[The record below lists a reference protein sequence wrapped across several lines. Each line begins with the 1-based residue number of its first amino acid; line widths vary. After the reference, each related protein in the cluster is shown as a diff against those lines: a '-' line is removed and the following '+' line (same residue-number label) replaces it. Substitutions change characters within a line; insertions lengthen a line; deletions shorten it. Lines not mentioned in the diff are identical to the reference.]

1 LIAAAI
7 PHADKKQVLTLLVHL
22 AVNARRGLGAWR
34 HLMKRLADLP
44 LIVKMGFAPLLALI
58 ALIAVTGIGV
68 VAQKQQSAALQR
80 TADEDM
86 VASLRFAALEQ
97 KVAADH
103 GQMYVLIAKAASGDG
118 AKVAAGLKDL
128 TADVDAV
135 QKDLAS
141 LKSSAPKDQQ
151 AQLDTLTK
159 NLKDFHD
166 AVDVVGS
173 MVGVDANTA
182 TAFALPFEKEFGKMS
197 TSLHDMAQAVQ
208 TESKKRADA
217 SIAAAKAGVALSMTA
232 AALALIGV
240 GVVSFFGVMGI
251 KKAIATIADA
261 TSQLAKGD
269 TSRDLETLARKDELG
284 AIVRSLAVFKTN
296 QQHLA
301 QMQVEQQ
308 TLQGQQDSMRRDQ
321 ERQRAENAERQQ
333 AVVNGLAQGL
343 DRLADGDLTY
353 RLNTPFA
360 EDYEKLRA
368 DFNGAMSRLQDT
380 IKVIA
385 HNTQG
390 MRSGAGEI
398 SQAADD
404 LSRRTEQQ
412 AASLEQTA
420 AALDEITATVRRTAE
435 GANQAMSVVTTAKG
449 DAERSGQVVRDAV
462 GAMGKIEQSAK
473 EISQIISVIDEIA
486 FQTNLLALNAGVE
499 AARAGDAGR
508 GFAVV
513 ASEVRAL
520 AQRSAEAAKEI
531 KALIST
537 SAREVGAGVDLVGQ
551 TGQALQRIVGQ
562 IAEIN
567 GVVSE
572 ISASAQEQSTGLHQ
586 VNSAVNQMD
595 QVTQQNAAMVEQS
608 TAASHALAREA
619 EELARL
625 ISRFQVGETARNPG
639 RAPAAPAPRS
649 ASYGSAPTYSRQA
662 TARKLEPAAEE
673 EGWEEF

>member
-1 LIAAAI
+1 
-7 PHADKKQVLTLLVHL
+7 
-22 AVNARRGLGAWR
+22 
-34 HLMKRLADLP
+34 
-44 LIVKMGFAPLLALI
+44 
-58 ALIAVTGIGV
+58 
-68 VAQKQQSAALQR
+68 
-80 TADEDM
+80 
-86 VASLRFAALEQ
+86 
-97 KVAADH
+97 
-103 GQMYVLIAKAASGDG
+103 MYVLIARQASGDG
-118 AKVAAGLKDL
+118 SKVPQGLKDL
-128 TADVDAV
+128 TASVDAST
-135 QKDLAS
+135 KELNDLR
-141 LKSSAPKDQQ
+141 SSAPKEEQP
-151 AQLDTLTK
+151 QLQILSK

-166 AVDVVGS
+166 AIDVVGS

-182 TAFALPFEKEFGKMS
+182 TAFALPFEKEFQKMS
-197 TSLHDMAQAVQ
+197 QTLHETAAAVQ
-208 TESKKRADA
+208 EQSKARSDA
-217 SIAAAKAGVALSMTA
+217 SIAAAKAGVALSTMS
-232 AALALIGV
+232 ALFAFFAV
-240 GVVSFFGVMGI
+240 GIVSWFGVMGI

-261 TSQLAKGD
+261 TSALANGD
-269 TSRDLETLARKDELG
+269 TSRDLDKLARKDELG
-284 AIVRSLAVFKTN
+284 AIVKSLAVFKEN
-296 QQHLA
+296 QIHLS
-301 QMQVEQQ
+301 QMQAEQQ
-308 TLQGQQDSMRRDQ
+308 TLQGQQEAMRREQ

-333 AVVNGLAQGL
+333 SVVNSLAEGL
-343 DRLADGDLTY
+343 DRLADGDLTF
-353 RLNTPFA
+353 RLNNQFG
-360 EDYEKLRA
+360 EEYEKLRA
-368 DFNGAMSRLQDT
+368 DFNAAMGRLQET
-380 IKVIA
+380 MKVIA

-412 AASLEQTA
+412 AASLEETA

-435 GANQAMSVVTTAKG
+435 GATQAQSVVSVAKG

-462 GAMGKIEQSAK
+462 GAMGRIEQSAK

-537 SAREVGAGVDLVGQ
+537 SAREVDQGVNLVGQ
-551 TGQALQRIVGQ
+551 TGQALQRIVTQ

-567 GVVSE
+567 GVVAE
-572 ISASAQEQSTGLHQ
+572 ISASAGEQSTGLHQ

-625 ISRFQVGETARNPG
+625 ISRFQVGETASGG
-639 RAPAAPAPRS
+639 RAEGRPAVSAAPRS
-649 ASYGSAPTYSRQA
+649 HASSGGSAPTYSRAA
-662 TARKLEPAAEE
+662 TARKLEPQAEE

>member
-1 LIAAAI
+1 
-7 PHADKKQVLTLLVHL
+7 
-22 AVNARRGLGAWR
+22 
-34 HLMKRLADLP
+34 MKRLADLP
-44 LIVKMGFAPLLALI
+44 LIVKMGFAPLLALV
-58 ALIAVTGIGV
+58 ALLVVTGIGF

-80 TADEDM
+80 VAEQDM

-97 KVAADH
+97 KIAADH
-103 GQMYVLIAKAASGDG
+103 GQMYVLIARQASGDG
-118 AKVAAGLKDL
+118 AKVPQGLKDL

-135 QKDLAS
+135 TKELNDLRA
-141 LKSSAPKDQQ
+141 SAPKEEQP
-151 AQLDTLTK
+151 QLQVLAK

-166 AVDVVGS
+166 AIDVVGS

-182 TAFALPFEKEFGKMS
+182 MAFALPFEKEFQKM
-197 TSLHDMAQAVQ
+197 TQTLHETAQAVQ
-208 TESKKRADA
+208 AQSQARSNA
-217 SIAAAKAGVALSMTA
+217 SIAAAKAGVALSTLSA
-232 AALALIGV
+232 VLAFLGV
-240 GVVSFFGVMGI
+240 GIVSWFGVMGI
-251 KKAIATIADA
+251 RKAIATIADA
-261 TSQLAKGD
+261 TSALANGD
-269 TSRDLETLARKDELG
+269 TSRDLDKLARKDELG
-284 AIVRSLAVFKTN
+284 AIVKSLAVFKGN
-296 QQHLA
+296 QIHLA
-301 QMQVEQQ
+301 QMQAEQQ
-308 TLQGQQDSMRRDQ
+308 TLQGQQEAMRREQ

-333 AVVNGLAQGL
+333 AVVNSLAQGL
-343 DRLADGDLTY
+343 DHLADGDLTF
-353 RLNTPFA
+353 RLTSPFT
-360 EDYEKLRA
+360 EEYEKLRD
-368 DFNGAMSRLQDT
+368 DFNAAMGRLQET
-380 IKVIA
+380 MKVIA

-435 GANQAMSVVTTAKG
+435 GATQAQSVVSVAKG

-462 GAMGKIEQSAK
+462 GAMGRIEQSAK

-537 SAREVGAGVDLVGQ
+537 SAREVDAGVDLVGQ
-551 TGQALQRIVGQ
+551 TGQALQRIVTQ

-567 GVVSE
+567 GVVAE
-572 ISASAQEQSTGLHQ
+572 ISASAGEQSTGLHQ

-625 ISRFQVGETARNPG
+625 ISRFQVGDQGPARASGHAVSAAP
-639 RAPAAPAPRS
+639 RAPSGHASSAAP
-649 ASYGSAPTYSRQA
+649 GYSRAA
-662 TARKLEPAAEE
+662 TARKLDPHAEADT
-673 EGWEEF
+673 WEEF

>member
-1 LIAAAI
+1 
-7 PHADKKQVLTLLVHL
+7 
-22 AVNARRGLGAWR
+22 
-34 HLMKRLADLP
+34 MKRLADLP

-58 ALIAVTGIGV
+58 ALVVVTGIGF

-80 TADEDM
+80 VAEQDM
-86 VASLRFAALEQ
+86 IASLRFAALEQ
-97 KVAADH
+97 KIAADH
-103 GQMYVLIAKAASGDG
+103 GQMYVLIARQASGDG
-118 AKVAAGLKDL
+118 SKVAQGIKDL
-128 TADVDAV
+128 TADVV
-135 QKDLAS
+135 SIQKDLTD
-141 LKSSAPKDQQ
+141 LKASAPKEEQP
-151 AQLDTLTK
+151 QLDTLAK

-182 TAFALPFEKEFGKMS
+182 TAFALPFEKEFQKM
-197 TSLHDMAQAVQ
+197 TTTLHETAQAVQ
-208 TESKKRADA
+208 AQSKARADA
-217 SIAAAKAGVALSMTA
+217 SIAAAKAGVTMSTISAI
-232 AALALIGV
+232 LALIAV
-240 GVVSFFGVMGI
+240 GIVSWIGVMGM
-251 KKAIATIADA
+251 KKSIGGIADA
-261 TSQLAKGD
+261 TSALANGD
-269 TSRDLETLARKDELG
+269 TSRDLDKLARKDELG
-284 AIVRSLAVFKTN
+284 AIVKSLAVFKEN
-296 QQHLA
+296 QIHLA
-301 QMQVEQQ
+301 QMQAEQQ
-308 TLQGQQDSMRRDQ
+308 TLQGQQEAMRREQ

-343 DRLADGDLTY
+343 DHLADGDLTF
-353 RLNTPFA
+353 RLNTQFS
-360 EDYEKLRA
+360 EEYEKLRA
-368 DFNGAMSRLQDT
+368 DFNSAMGRLQET
-380 IKVIA
+380 MKVIS

-435 GANQAMSVVTTAKG
+435 GATQAQSVVSVAKG

-473 EISQIISVIDEIA
+473 QIAQIIGVIDEIA

-531 KALIST
+531 KALISA
-537 SAREVGAGVDLVGQ
+537 SAREVDAGVDLVGQ
-551 TGQALQRIVGQ
+551 TGQALQRIVTQ

-567 GVVSE
+567 GVVAE
-572 ISASAQEQSTGLHQ
+572 ISASAGEQSTGLHQ

-625 ISRFQVGETARNPG
+625 ISRFQVGDAG
-639 RAPAAPAPRS
+639 AVRADHRPAVSAAPRAHSAPAP
-649 ASYGSAPTYSRQA
+649 AYSRSA
-662 TARKLEPAAEE
+662 TARKLEPQAEA

>member
-1 LIAAAI
+1 
-7 PHADKKQVLTLLVHL
+7 
-22 AVNARRGLGAWR
+22 
-34 HLMKRLADLP
+34 MKRLADLP

-58 ALIAVTGIGV
+58 ALVVVTGIGY

-80 TADEDM
+80 VAEQDM

-97 KVAADH
+97 KIAADH
-103 GQMYVLIAKAASGDG
+103 GQLFVLIARQASGDG
-118 AKVAAGLKDL
+118 AKVASGLKDL
-128 TADVDAV
+128 TADVTGI
-135 QKDLAS
+135 QKELTDLRA
-141 LKSSAPKDQQ
+141 SAPKETQP
-151 AQLDTLTK
+151 QLDTLAK

-166 AVDVVGS
+166 AIDVVGS

-182 TAFALPFEKEFGKMS
+182 TAFALPFEKEFQKMTS
-197 TSLHDMAQAVQ
+197 TLHETAQAVQ
-208 TESKKRADA
+208 AQSKARSDA
-217 SIAAAKAGVALSMTA
+217 SIAAAKAGVAMSTISA
-232 AALALIGV
+232 ILALIAV
-240 GVVSFFGVMGI
+240 GVVSWIGVMGM
-251 KKAIATIADA
+251 KKSIGGIADA
-261 TSQLAKGD
+261 TSALANGD
-269 TSRDLETLARKDELG
+269 TSRDLEKLARKDELG
-284 AIVRSLAVFKTN
+284 AIVKSLAVFKEN
-296 QQHLA
+296 QIHLA
-301 QMQVEQQ
+301 QMQAEQQ
-308 TLQGQQDSMRRDQ
+308 TLQGQQESMRREQ

-333 AVVNGLAQGL
+333 AVVNGLAEGL
-343 DRLADGDLTY
+343 DHLADGDLTF
-353 RLNTPFA
+353 RLNTQFS
-360 EDYEKLRA
+360 EEYEKLRA
-368 DFNGAMSRLQDT
+368 DFNSAMGRLQET
-380 IKVIA
+380 MKVIS

-435 GANQAMSVVTTAKG
+435 GANQAQSVVSVTKG

-473 EISQIISVIDEIA
+473 EIAQIIGVIDEIA

-531 KALIST
+531 KALISAST
-537 SAREVGAGVDLVGQ
+537 REVDAGVQLVGQ
-551 TGQALQRIVGQ
+551 TGQALQKIVTQ

-567 GVVSE
+567 GVVQE

-625 ISRFQVGETARNPG
+625 ISRFQVGDAGAVRADHRPAVSAAP
-639 RAPAAPAPRS
+639 RAPSASASAPA
-649 ASYGSAPTYSRQA
+649 YSRAA
-662 TARKLEPAAEE
+662 TARKLEPQAEE

>member
-1 LIAAAI
+1 
-7 PHADKKQVLTLLVHL
+7 
-22 AVNARRGLGAWR
+22 
-34 HLMKRLADLP
+34 MKRLADLP

-58 ALIAVTGIGV
+58 ALAAVTGIGY

-80 TADEDM
+80 VAETDM
-86 VASLRFAALEQ
+86 VISLRFAALEQ
-97 KVAADH
+97 RIAADH
-103 GQMYVLIAKAASGDG
+103 GQMYVLIARQASGDG
-118 AKVAAGLKDL
+118 SKVAQGLKDL
-128 TADVDAV
+128 TADVVSD
-135 QKDLAS
+135 QKELADLRTA
-141 LKSSAPKDQQ
+141 APKEQQ
-151 AQLDTLTK
+151 AQLEALAK

-166 AVDVVGS
+166 AIDVVGS

-182 TAFALPFEKEFGKMS
+182 TAFALPFEKEFQKMS
-197 TSLHDMAQAVQ
+197 ETLHETARGVQ
-208 TESKKRADA
+208 TQSKARSDQ
-217 SIAAAKAGVALSMTA
+217 SIAAAKAGQTLSTVSA
-232 AALALIGV
+232 VLALLAV
-240 GVVSFFGVMGI
+240 GVVSWIGVMGM
-251 KKAIATIADA
+251 KKSIGAIADA
-261 TSQLAKGD
+261 TSALANGD
-269 TSRDLETLARKDELG
+269 TSRDLDKLARKDELG
-284 AIVRSLAVFKTN
+284 AIVRSLAVFKEN
-296 QQHLA
+296 QLHLA
-301 QMQVEQQ
+301 QMQAEQQ
-308 TLQGQQDSMRRDQ
+308 TLQGQQESMRREQ

-333 AVVNGLAQGL
+333 AVVHGLAEGL
-343 DRLADGDLTY
+343 GHLAEGDLTF
-353 RLNTPFA
+353 RLNTQFS
-360 EDYEKLRA
+360 EEYEKLRA
-368 DFNGAMSRLQDT
+368 DFNGAMARLQET
-380 IKVIA
+380 MKVIA

-435 GANQAMSVVTTAKG
+435 GANQAQSVVSVAKS

-473 EISQIISVIDEIA
+473 EISQIIGVIDEIA

-531 KALIST
+531 KALISA

-551 TGQALQRIVGQ
+551 TGQALQRIVTQ

-567 GVVSE
+567 GVVQE

-625 ISRFQVGETARNPG
+625 ISRFQVGDAG
-639 RAPAAPAPRS
+639 VVRADHRPAAPSHRS
-649 ASYGSAPTYSRQA
+649 HTASAPSYSRAA
-662 TARKLEPAAEE
+662 TARKLEPQAEE

>member
-1 LIAAAI
+1 
-7 PHADKKQVLTLLVHL
+7 
-22 AVNARRGLGAWR
+22 
-34 HLMKRLADLP
+34 MKRLADLP

-58 ALIAVTGIGV
+58 ALMVVTGIGF

-80 TADEDM
+80 VAEQDM
-86 VASLRFAALEQ
+86 VMSLRFAALEQ
-97 KVAADH
+97 KIAADH
-103 GQMYVLIAKAASGDG
+103 GQMYVLIARQASGDG
-118 AKVAAGLKDL
+118 SKVPQGLKDL
-128 TADVDAV
+128 TASVDEAT
-135 QKDLAS
+135 KELTDLRA
-141 LKSSAPKDQQ
+141 SAPKEEQP
-151 AQLDTLTK
+151 QLQILSK

-166 AVDVVGS
+166 AIDVVGS

-182 TAFALPFEKEFGKMS
+182 MAFALPFEKEFTKM
-197 TSLHDMAQAVQ
+197 TATLHETAQAVQ
-208 TESKKRADA
+208 AQSKARSDA
-217 SIAAAKAGVALSMTA
+217 SIASAKAGVTLSTTA
-232 AALALIGV
+232 AILALLGV
-240 GVVSFFGVMGI
+240 GIVSWFSVMGI

-261 TSQLAKGD
+261 TSALANGD
-269 TSRDLETLARKDELG
+269 TSRDLERLARKDELG
-284 AIVRSLAVFKTN
+284 AIVKSLAVFKEH
-296 QQHLA
+296 QVHLA
-301 QMQVEQQ
+301 QMQAEQQ
-308 TLQGQQDSMRRDQ
+308 TLQGQQDAMRREQ

-333 AVVNGLAQGL
+333 TVVNSVAEGL
-343 DRLADGDLTY
+343 DRLAEGDLTF
-353 RLNTPFA
+353 RLNNQFP
-360 EDYEKLRA
+360 EEYEKLRA

-380 IKVIA
+380 MKVIA

-412 AASLEQTA
+412 AASLEETA
-420 AALDEITATVRRTAE
+420 AALDQITATVRRTAE
-435 GANQAMSVVTTAKG
+435 GATQAQSVVSVAKG

-462 GAMGKIEQSAK
+462 GAMGRIEQSAK

-531 KALIST
+531 KGLIST
-537 SAREVGAGVDLVGQ
+537 SAREVGSGVELVGQ
-551 TGQALQRIVGQ
+551 TGQALQRIVTQ

-567 GVVSE
+567 GVVAE
-572 ISASAQEQSTGLHQ
+572 ISASAGEQSTGLHQ

-625 ISRFQVGETARNPG
+625 ISRFQVGETQSGGRNEG
-639 RAPAAPAPRS
+639 RGAISASPRPSHGSGAPA
-649 ASYGSAPTYSRQA
+649 YSRSA
-662 TARKLEPAAEE
+662 TARKLEPQAEE
-673 EGWEEF
+673 DGWEEF

>member
-1 LIAAAI
+1 
-7 PHADKKQVLTLLVHL
+7 
-22 AVNARRGLGAWR
+22 
-34 HLMKRLADLP
+34 MKRLADLP

-58 ALIAVTGIGV
+58 ALVVVTGIGY

-80 TADEDM
+80 VAEQDM
-86 VASLRFAALEQ
+86 IASLRFAALEQ
-97 KVAADH
+97 KIAADH
-103 GQMYVLIAKAASGDG
+103 GQMYVLIARQASGDG
-118 AKVAAGLKDL
+118 AKVGQGLKDL
-128 TADVDAV
+128 TADVASI
-135 QKDLAS
+135 QKDLTDLRA
-141 LKSSAPKDQQ
+141 SAPKEQQ
-151 AQLDTLTK
+151 PQLDTLAK

-182 TAFALPFEKEFGKMS
+182 TAFALPFEKEFVKM
-197 TSLHDMAQAVQ
+197 TETLHATAQAVQ
-208 TESKKRADA
+208 AQSKARSDA
-217 SIAAAKAGVALSMTA
+217 SIAAAKTGVAMSTISA
-232 AALALIGV
+232 ILALIAV
-240 GVVSFFGVMGI
+240 GVVSWIGVMGMKTSI
-251 KKAIATIADA
+251 GGIADA
-261 TSQLAKGD
+261 TSALANGD
-269 TSRDLETLARKDELG
+269 TTRDLEKLARKDELG
-284 AIVRSLAVFKTN
+284 AIVKSLAVFKEN
-296 QQHLA
+296 QIHLA
-301 QMQVEQQ
+301 QMQAEQQ
-308 TLQGQQDSMRRDQ
+308 TLQGQQEAMRREQ

-343 DRLADGDLTY
+343 DHLADGDLTF
-353 RLNTPFA
+353 RLNTQFS
-360 EDYEKLRA
+360 EEYEKLRA
-368 DFNGAMSRLQDT
+368 DFNSAMGRLQET
-380 IKVIA
+380 MKVIS

-420 AALDEITATVRRTAE
+420 AALDQITATVRRTAE
-435 GANQAMSVVTTAKG
+435 GANQAQSVVSVTKG

-473 EISQIISVIDEIA
+473 EIAQIIGVIDEIA

-531 KALIST
+531 KALISAST
-537 SAREVGAGVDLVGQ
+537 REVDAGVQLVGQ
-551 TGQALQRIVGQ
+551 TGQALQKIVTQ

-567 GVVSE
+567 GVVQE

-625 ISRFQVGETARNPG
+625 ISRFQVGDAG
-639 RAPAAPAPRS
+639 AVRAEHRPSAPAPR
-649 ASYGSAPTYSRQA
+649 APSAPVSAPAYSRAA
-662 TARKLEPAAEE
+662 TARKLEPQAEE

>member
-1 LIAAAI
+1 
-7 PHADKKQVLTLLVHL
+7 
-22 AVNARRGLGAWR
+22 
-34 HLMKRLADLP
+34 MKRLADLP
-44 LIVKMGFAPLLALI
+44 LIVKMGFAPLLALV
-58 ALIAVTGIGV
+58 ALIMVTGLGY

-80 TADEDM
+80 VAEQDM
-86 VASLRFAALEQ
+86 VMSLRFAALEQ
-97 KVAADH
+97 KIAASH
-103 GQMYVLIAKAASGDG
+103 GQLYVLIAKQASGDG
-118 AKVAAGLKDL
+118 AKVPQGLKNL
-128 TADVDAV
+128 TADIEGV
-135 QKDLAS
+135 QKELGDLR
-141 LKSSAPKDQQ
+141 SSAPQDQQ
-151 AQLDTLTK
+151 PQLQTLTK

-182 TAFALPFEKEFGKMS
+182 TAFALPFEKEFAKM
-197 TSLHDMAQAVQ
+197 TDTLHTTAQAVQ
-208 TESKKRADA
+208 AQSKTRSDA
-217 SIAAAKAGVALSMTA
+217 SIAAAKTGVALSTTSA
-232 AALALIGV
+232 VLAFIVV
-240 GVVSFFGVMGI
+240 GVCSWFGVMGI
-251 KKAIATIADA
+251 KKAISSIADA
-261 TSQLAKGD
+261 TQALANGD
-269 TSRDLETLARKDELG
+269 TSRDLDRLARKDELG
-284 AIVRSLAVFKTN
+284 AIVKSLTVFKEH
-296 QQHLA
+296 QIHLA
-301 QMQVEQQ
+301 QMQAEQQ
-308 TLQGQQDSMRRDQ
+308 TLQGQQEAMRREQ
-321 ERQRAENAERQQ
+321 ERQRQENTQRQE
-333 AVVNGLAQGL
+333 AVVNGLAEGL
-343 DRLADGDLTY
+343 DHLADGDLTF
-353 RLNTPFA
+353 RLNDPFA
-360 EDYEKLRA
+360 EDYEKLRN

-380 IKVIA
+380 VKVIA

-435 GANQAMSVVTTAKG
+435 GANQAQSVVTVAKG

-462 GAMGKIEQSAK
+462 AAMGKIEQSAK
-473 EISQIISVIDEIA
+473 EISQIIGVIDEIA

-537 SAREVGAGVDLVGQ
+537 SAREVDAGVDLVGQ
-551 TGQALQRIVGQ
+551 TGKALQRIVGQ
-562 IAEIN
+562 ITEIN
-567 GVVSE
+567 GVVTE
-572 ISASAQEQSTGLHQ
+572 ISASAGEQSTGLHQ

-625 ISRFQVGETARNPG
+625 ISRFQVGDE
-639 RAPAAPAPRS
+639 PAPRAESRPAPSSAPRHS
-649 ASYGSAPTYSRQA
+649 ASASAPTYSRAA
-662 TARKLEPAAEE
+662 TARKVEPRAEA

>member
-1 LIAAAI
+1 
-7 PHADKKQVLTLLVHL
+7 
-22 AVNARRGLGAWR
+22 
-34 HLMKRLADLP
+34 MKRLADLP

-58 ALIAVTGIGV
+58 ALAVVTGVGF

-80 TADEDM
+80 VAEQDM
-86 VASLRFAALEQ
+86 VTSLRFAALEQ
-97 KVAADH
+97 RIAADH
-103 GQMYVLIAKAASGDG
+103 GGLYVLIAKQASGDT
-118 AKVAAGLKDL
+118 AKVGQGIKDL
-128 TADVDAV
+128 TADVESS
-135 QKDLAS
+135 QKELAA
-141 LKSSAPKDQQ
+141 LRAGAPKDQQ
-151 AQLDTLTK
+151 AQLAELAK
-159 NLKDFHD
+159 GLKDFHD
-166 AVDVVGS
+166 AIDVVGS

-182 TAFALPFEKEFGKMS
+182 TAFALPFEKEFGKM
-197 TSLHDMAQAVQ
+197 TATLHATAQEVQ
-208 TESKKRADA
+208 AESKKRADA
-217 SIAAAKAGVALSMTA
+217 SIADAKAGVMLSTLSSL
-232 AALALIGV
+232 AALIAV
-240 GVVSFFGVMGI
+240 GVVSWFGVMGI
-251 KKAIATIADA
+251 RKAIATIADA
-261 TSQLAKGD
+261 TSALASGD
-269 TSRDLETLARKDELG
+269 TSRDLDKLARKDELG
-284 AIVRSLAVFKTN
+284 AIVKSLAVFKDH
-296 QQHLA
+296 QLHLA
-301 QMQVEQQ
+301 HMQAEQQ
-308 TLQGQQDSMRRDQ
+308 TLQGQQDTMRREQ
-321 ERQRAENAERQQ
+321 ERQRQENAARQE
-333 AVVNGLAQGL
+333 AVVNGLAEGL
-343 DRLADGDLTY
+343 DRLADGDLTF
-353 RLNTPFA
+353 RLNDPFA

-368 DFNGAMSRLQDT
+368 DFNGAMGRLQDT

-412 AASLEQTA
+412 AASLEETA

-435 GANQAMSVVTTAKG
+435 GANQAQAVVTVAKG

-462 GAMGKIEQSAK
+462 SAMGKIDKSAK
-473 EISQIISVIDEIA
+473 EISQIIGVIDEIA

-531 KALIST
+531 KALISA
-537 SAREVGAGVDLVGQ
+537 SSREVGEGVDLVGQ
-551 TGQALQRIVGQ
+551 TGEALQRIVGQ

-567 GVVSE
+567 GVVAE

-619 EELARL
+619 EELNRL
-625 ISRFQVGETARNPG
+625 ISRFQVGDAEG
-639 RAPAAPAPRS
+639 RSEGRRAVPSAPRAGAGSSAPA
-649 ASYGSAPTYSRQA
+649 YSRAA
-662 TARKLEPAAEE
+662 TARKIEPQAEE

>member
-1 LIAAAI
+1 
-7 PHADKKQVLTLLVHL
+7 
-22 AVNARRGLGAWR
+22 
-34 HLMKRLADLP
+34 MKRLADLP

-58 ALIAVTGIGV
+58 ALVVVTGIGF

-80 TADEDM
+80 VAEQDM
-86 VASLRFAALEQ
+86 VTSLRFGALEQ
-97 KVAADH
+97 KIAADH
-103 GQMYVLIAKAASGDG
+103 GQMYVLIARQASGDG
-118 AKVAAGLKDL
+118 SKVAQGLKDL
-128 TADVDAV
+128 TADVDAAT
-135 QKDLAS
+135 KDLKDLTA
-141 LKSSAPKDQQ
+141 SAPKEEQ
-151 AQLDTLTK
+151 AQLQVLAK
-159 NLKDFHD
+159 NIKDFHD
-166 AVDVVGS
+166 AIDVVGS

-182 TAFALPFEKEFGKMS
+182 TAFALPFEKEFQKM
-197 TSLHDMAQAVQ
+197 TQTLHETAESVQAQ
-208 TESKKRADA
+208 SKARSDA
-217 SIAAAKAGVALSMTA
+217 SIAAAKAGVAMSTMSA
-232 AALALIGV
+232 ILALIGV
-240 GVVSFFGVMGI
+240 GIVSWFGVMGM
-251 KKAIATIADA
+251 KTSIATIADA
-261 TSQLAKGD
+261 TSALANGD
-269 TSRDLETLARKDELG
+269 TSRDLDKLARKDELG
-284 AIVRSLAVFKTN
+284 AIVKSLAVFKDN
-296 QQHLA
+296 QIHLA
-301 QMQVEQQ
+301 QMQAEQQ
-308 TLQGQQDSMRRDQ
+308 TLQGQQEAMRKEQ

-333 AVVNGLAQGL
+333 AVVNSLAEGL
-343 DRLADGDLTY
+343 DRLADGDVTF
-353 RLNTPFA
+353 RLNTTFP
-360 EDYEKLRA
+360 EEYEKLRA

-380 IKVIA
+380 MKVIA

-412 AASLEQTA
+412 AASLEETA
-420 AALDEITATVRRTAE
+420 AALDQITATVRRTAE
-435 GANQAMSVVTTAKG
+435 GANQAQSVVSVAKG

-462 GAMGKIEQSAK
+462 GAMGRIEQSAK
-473 EISQIISVIDEIA
+473 EISQIIGVIDEIA

-537 SAREVGAGVDLVGQ
+537 SAREVDAGVDLVGQ
-551 TGQALQRIVGQ
+551 TGQALQRIVTQ

-567 GVVSE
+567 GVVLE

-625 ISRFQVGETARNPG
+625 ISRFQVGDTTGARADNRPSV
-639 RAPAAPAPRS
+639 PAPRS
-649 ASYGSAPTYSRQA
+649 AHSSSASAPAYSRAA
-662 TARKLEPAAEE
+662 TARKLEPHAEE

>member
-1 LIAAAI
+1 
-7 PHADKKQVLTLLVHL
+7 
-22 AVNARRGLGAWR
+22 
-34 HLMKRLADLP
+34 MKRLADLP

-58 ALIAVTGIGV
+58 ALAVVTGLGF

-80 TADEDM
+80 VAEQDM
-86 VASLRFAALEQ
+86 VESLRFAVLEQ
-97 KVAADH
+97 KIAADH
-103 GQMYVLIAKAASGDG
+103 GALYVLIAKQASGDG
-118 AKVAAGLKDL
+118 AKVQQGIKDL
-128 TADVDAV
+128 SADVDAV
-135 QKDLAS
+135 QKELGDLKASAPASQQADLAA
-141 LKSSAPKDQQ
+141 LG
-151 AQLDTLTK
+151 K

-166 AVDVVGS
+166 AIDVVGS
-173 MVGVDANTA
+173 MVSVDANTA
-182 TAFALPFEKEFGKMS
+182 TAFALPFEKEFAKM
-197 TSLHDMAQAVQ
+197 TATLHATAQAVQ
-208 TESKKRADA
+208 TESKTRAEE
-217 SIAAAKAGVALSMTA
+217 SIAAAKRGVMLSTISSIL
-232 AALALIGV
+232 ALAA
-240 GVVSFFGVMGI
+240 S
-251 KKAIATIADA
+251 AIAAWFSVNGVRAAIARIAEA
-261 TSQLAKGD
+261 TQALANGD
-269 TSRDLETLARKDELG
+269 TSRDLDKLARKDELG
-284 AIVRSLAVFKTN
+284 AVVKSLAVFKDN
-296 QQHLA
+296 QLHLA
-301 QMQVEQQ
+301 KMQAEQQ
-308 TLQGQQDSMRRDQ
+308 TLQGQQETMRRDQ
-321 ERQRAENAERQQ
+321 ERQRQENAARQA
-333 AVVNGLAQGL
+333 AVVEGLATGL
-343 DRLADGDLTY
+343 DHLADGDLTF
-353 RLNTPFA
+353 RLNEPFA
-360 EDYEKLRA
+360 EEYEKLRA
-368 DFNGAMSRLQDT
+368 DFNGAMVRLQDT

-412 AASLEQTA
+412 AASLEETA
-420 AALDEITATVRRTAE
+420 AALDQITATVRRTAE
-435 GANQAMSVVTTAKG
+435 GAGQAQSVVSVAKS

-531 KALIST
+531 KALISA
-537 SAREVGAGVDLVGQ
+537 SAREVDAGVQLVGQ

-567 GVVSE
+567 GVVAE

-625 ISRFQVGETARNPG
+625 ISRFQVGEAVKVRAQG
-639 RAPAAPAPRS
+639 RASAPAGPRS
-649 ASYGSAPTYSRQA
+649 HQTVPSTTATYSRQA
-662 TARKLEPAAEE
+662 TARKLDPQTEE

>member
-1 LIAAAI
+1 
-7 PHADKKQVLTLLVHL
+7 
-22 AVNARRGLGAWR
+22 
-34 HLMKRLADLP
+34 MKRLADLP
-44 LIVKMGFAPLLALI
+44 LIVKMGFAPFLALI
-58 ALIAVTGIGV
+58 ALAVVTGAGF

-80 TADEDM
+80 VAERDM
-86 VASLRFAALEQ
+86 ATSLRFAVLEQ
-97 KVAADH
+97 KIAADH
-103 GQMYVLIAKAASGDG
+103 GALFVLIAKQASGDG
-118 AKVAAGLKDL
+118 GKVAQGIKDL
-128 TADVDAV
+128 TADVGDV
-135 QKDLAS
+135 QKELGA
-141 LKSSAPKDQQ
+141 LQASAPKEQSADL
-151 AQLDTLTK
+151 ATLGK
-159 NLKDFHD
+159 NLKDFKD
-166 AVDVVGS
+166 AIDVVGS
-173 MVGVDANTA
+173 MVSVDANTA
-182 TAFALPFEKEFGKMS
+182 TAFALPFEKEFVKMTS
-197 TSLHDMAQAVQ
+197 TLHATAQAVQ
-208 TESKKRADA
+208 AQSKARANESILAAQRGVMLSTVS
-217 SIAAAKAGVALSMTA
+217 SIIALVA
-232 AALALIGV
+232 V
-240 GVVSFFGVMGI
+240 GVVSWFGVTGI
-251 KKAIATIADA
+251 RAAIARIAEA
-261 TSQLAKGD
+261 TSALANGD
-269 TSRDLETLARKDELG
+269 TSRDLDKLARKDELG
-284 AIVRSLAVFKTN
+284 AIVKSLAVFKQN
-296 QQHLA
+296 QLHLA
-301 QMQVEQQ
+301 QMQAEQQ
-308 TLQGQQDSMRRDQ
+308 TLQGQQEAMRREQ
-321 ERQRAENAERQQ
+321 ERQRQENAARQ
-333 AVVNGLAQGL
+333 AVVVEGLAEGL
-343 DRLADGDLTY
+343 DRLADGDLTF
-353 RLNTPFA
+353 RLNETFS
-360 EDYEKLRA
+360 EEYEKLRA
-368 DFNGAMSRLQDT
+368 DFNSAMARLQDT

-390 MRSGAGEI
+390 MRTGAGEI

-412 AASLEQTA
+412 AASLEETA

-435 GANQAMSVVTTAKG
+435 GAGQAMSVVSVAKG

-473 EISQIISVIDEIA
+473 QIAQIIGVIDEIA

-531 KALIST
+531 KALISA
-537 SAREVGAGVDLVGQ
+537 SAREVDAGVDLVGQ

-625 ISRFQVGETARNPG
+625 ISRFQVGAAQAARSQG
-639 RAPAAPAPRS
+639 RAAPAAAPRQS
-649 ASYGSAPTYSRQA
+649 MASAPSYSRAA
-662 TARKLEPAAEE
+662 TARKLEPQAEE

>member
-1 LIAAAI
+1 
-7 PHADKKQVLTLLVHL
+7 
-22 AVNARRGLGAWR
+22 
-34 HLMKRLADLP
+34 
-44 LIVKMGFAPLLALI
+44 
-58 ALIAVTGIGV
+58 
-68 VAQKQQSAALQR
+68 VAEQ
-80 TADEDM
+80 DM
-86 VASLRFAALEQ
+86 VTSLRFAALEQ
-97 KVAADH
+97 KIAAAH
-103 GQMYVLIAKAASGDG
+103 GQMFVLIARQASGDG
-118 AKVAAGLKDL
+118 AKVPQGLKDL
-128 TADVDAV
+128 TAEVDGA
-135 QKDLAS
+135 QKELGDLR
-141 LKSSAPKDQQ
+141 SSAPQDQQ
-151 AQLDTLTK
+151 PQLQALSK

-182 TAFALPFEKEFGKMS
+182 IAFALPFEKEFKTM
-197 TSLHDMAQAVQ
+197 TETLHTTAQAVQ
-208 TESKKRADA
+208 AQSKSRSDA
-217 SIAAAKAGVALSMTA
+217 SIAAAKAGVALSTTS
-232 AALALIGV
+232 ALIAFIVV
-240 GVVSFFGVMGI
+240 GVCSWFGVMGI
-251 KKAIATIADA
+251 KKAISSIADA
-261 TSQLAKGD
+261 TQALANGD
-269 TSRDLETLARKDELG
+269 TSRDLDRLARKDELG
-284 AIVRSLAVFKTN
+284 AIVKSLTVFKEN
-296 QQHLA
+296 QIHLA
-301 QMQVEQQ
+301 HMQAEQQ
-308 TLQGQQDSMRRDQ
+308 TLQGQQEAMRREQ
-321 ERQRAENAERQQ
+321 ERQRQENAQRQE
-333 AVVNGLAQGL
+333 AVVNGLADGL
-343 DRLADGDLTY
+343 DHLADGDLTF
-353 RLNTPFA
+353 RLNDPFA
-360 EDYEKLRA
+360 EDYEKLRN

-380 IKVIA
+380 VKVIA

-412 AASLEQTA
+412 AASLEETA

-435 GANQAMSVVTTAKG
+435 GANQAQSVVTVAKG

-462 GAMGKIEQSAK
+462 AAMGKIEQSAK
-473 EISQIISVIDEIA
+473 EISQIIGVIDEIA

-537 SAREVGAGVDLVGQ
+537 SAREVDAGVDLVGQ
-551 TGQALQRIVGQ
+551 TGKALQRIVGQ
-562 IAEIN
+562 ISEIN
-567 GVVSE
+567 GVVTE
-572 ISASAQEQSTGLHQ
+572 ISASAAEQSTGLHQ

-625 ISRFQVGETARNPG
+625 ISRFQVGGEPAHRGESRP
-639 RAPAAPAPRS
+639 APAPAPRH
-649 ASYGSAPTYSRQA
+649 ASSSSSAPSYSRAA
-662 TARKLEPAAEE
+662 TARKIEPQAET

>member
-1 LIAAAI
+1 
-7 PHADKKQVLTLLVHL
+7 
-22 AVNARRGLGAWR
+22 
-34 HLMKRLADLP
+34 MKRLADLP

-58 ALIAVTGIGV
+58 ALAAVTGIGY

-80 TADEDM
+80 VAEKDM
-86 VASLRFAALEQ
+86 VISLRFAALEQ
-97 KVAADH
+97 KIAADH
-103 GQMYVLIAKAASGDG
+103 GQMYVLIARQASGDG
-118 AKVAAGLKDL
+118 SKVAEGLKDL
-128 TADVDAV
+128 TADVV
-135 QKDLAS
+135 TIQKDLTDLRA
-141 LKSSAPKDQQ
+141 SAPKEEQS
-151 AQLDTLTK
+151 QLDTLAK

-182 TAFALPFEKEFGKMS
+182 TAFALPFEKEFQKMTS
-197 TSLHDMAQAVQ
+197 TLHATAQAVQ
-208 TESKKRADA
+208 AESKARSDQ
-217 SIAAAKAGVALSMTA
+217 SIAAAKAGQTLSTISA
-232 AALALIGV
+232 VLALLGV
-240 GVVSFFGVMGI
+240 GVVSWIGVMGM
-251 KKAIATIADA
+251 KKSIGAIAEA
-261 TSQLAKGD
+261 TSALAKGD
-269 TSRDLETLARKDELG
+269 TSRDLDKLARKDELG
-284 AIVRSLAVFKTN
+284 AIVRSLAVFKDN
-296 QQHLA
+296 QIHLA
-301 QMQVEQQ
+301 QMQAEQQ
-308 TLQGQQDSMRRDQ
+308 TLQGQQESMRREQ

-333 AVVNGLAQGL
+333 AVVSSLAEGL
-343 DRLADGDLTY
+343 DHLADGDLTF
-353 RLNTPFA
+353 RLNTQFS
-360 EDYEKLRA
+360 EEYEKLRA
-368 DFNGAMSRLQDT
+368 DFNGAMGRLQDT
-380 IKVIA
+380 MKVIA

-412 AASLEQTA
+412 AASLEETA
-420 AALDEITATVRRTAE
+420 AALDQITATVRRTAE
-435 GANQAMSVVTTAKG
+435 GANQAQSVVSVAKG

-462 GAMGKIEQSAK
+462 GAMGRIEQSAK

-537 SAREVGAGVDLVGQ
+537 SAREVDAGVTLVGQ
-551 TGQALQRIVGQ
+551 TGQALQRIVTQ

-567 GVVSE
+567 GVVAE
-572 ISASAQEQSTGLHQ
+572 ISASAAEQSTGLHQ

-625 ISRFQVGETARNPG
+625 ISRFQVGDTVAV
-639 RAPAAPAPRS
+639 RADRRPAAPAAAPRAS
-649 ASYGSAPTYSRQA
+649 AGAPAYSRAA
-662 TARKLEPAAEE
+662 TARKLEPQAEE